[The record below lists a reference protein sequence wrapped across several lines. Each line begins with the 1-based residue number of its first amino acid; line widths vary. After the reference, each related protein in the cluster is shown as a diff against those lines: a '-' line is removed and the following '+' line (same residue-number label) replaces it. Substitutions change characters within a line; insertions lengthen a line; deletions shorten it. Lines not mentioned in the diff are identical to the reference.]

1 MPQIRTL
8 KDLDN
13 GNKLGDTPANYYSP
27 SRTDLEEQLSC
38 AKKDR
43 EVAIYW
49 GSQFADNYDVLDRE
63 NKRMQDDLDKSKNEN
78 EKLSDRVHQ
87 LGEEIRQLHLDKN
100 ELMLQIT
107 RKDISLADAESKFSI
122 KSEMQA
128 FQSKTK
134 EEIQALQSRVKE
146 LEQDASLAQDE
157 ISKIVSLK
165 CKLELKNVELTS
177 ENIGL
182 SLAKDDLEDLLTEKK
197 DELAQIK
204 DDLVIVQK
212 ALIEKDSLL
221 QEANDRLAEQISQT
235 SSESEVLGGDK
246 GLEKG
251 IEITSP
257 KTTSDSPYY
266 LFFQHAFIFVIV
278 LLIIYIICRIFSR
291 RNSSYNEEKNIPNY
305 KIPLNRNQGYAFP
318 IRYTEEP
325 KDRTVSY
332 ETSSFGYG

>member
-13 GNKLGDTPANYYSP
+13 GNKLGDTPANYYPP

-49 GSQFADNYDVLDRE
+49 GNRE
-63 NKRMQDDLDKSKNEN
+63 NKRIQDDLDKSKNEN

-100 ELMLQIT
+100 KLMLQIT

-122 KSEMQA
+122 KLEEMQA

-157 ISKIVSLK
+157 ISEIVSLK
-165 CKLELKNVELTS
+165 HKLELKNVELTT

-197 DELAQIK
+197 DEL
-204 DDLVIVQK
+204 QK
-212 ALIEKDSLL
+212 VRL
-221 QEANDRLAEQISQT
+221 LAEI
-235 SSESEVLGGDK
+235 K
-246 GLEKG
+246 
-251 IEITSP
+251 
-257 KTTSDSPYY
+257 
-266 LFFQHAFIFVIV
+266 
-278 LLIIYIICRIFSR
+278 
-291 RNSSYNEEKNIPNY
+291 
-305 KIPLNRNQGYAFP
+305 
-318 IRYTEEP
+318 
-325 KDRTVSY
+325 
-332 ETSSFGYG
+332 

>member
-1 MPQIRTL
+1 
-8 KDLDN
+8 
-13 GNKLGDTPANYYSP
+13 
-27 SRTDLEEQLSC
+27 
-38 AKKDR
+38 
-43 EVAIYW
+43 
-49 GSQFADNYDVLDRE
+49 
-63 NKRMQDDLDKSKNEN
+63 
-78 EKLSDRVHQ
+78 
-87 LGEEIRQLHLDKN
+87 
-100 ELMLQIT
+100 MLQIT

-122 KSEMQA
+122 KSEEMQA

-157 ISKIVSLK
+157 ISEIVFLK
-165 CKLELKNVELTS
+165 YKLELKNVELTT

-257 KTTSDSPYY
+257 KITSDSPYY
-266 LFFQHAFIFVIV
+266 LFFQYAIIFVIV
-278 LLIIYIICRIFSR
+278 LLIICILWYVFSR
-291 RNSSYNEEKNIPNY
+291 KNSSYNEEKNILNY
-305 KIPLNRNQGYAFP
+305 KIPLNRNQSYGFP
-318 IRYTEEP
+318 IRYAEEP
-325 KDRTVSY
+325 KDRTTSY
-332 ETSSFGYG
+332 ETLPYGYG

>member
-1 MPQIRTL
+1 MPQIHTL

-13 GNKLGDTPANYYSP
+13 GNKLGDTPANYYPP

-63 NKRMQDDLDKSKNEN
+63 KKRMQDDLDKSKNEN

-87 LGEEIRQLHLDKN
+87 LGEEIRQLHLEKN

-122 KSEMQA
+122 KSEEMQA

-146 LEQDASLAQDE
+146 LEQDVSLAQDDLSE
-157 ISKIVSLK
+157 MESLK
-165 CKLELKNVELTS
+165 RKLELENVEVTS
-177 ENIGL
+177 KNIGL
-182 SLAKDDLEDLLTEKK
+182 SLAKDDLEDSLTEKK

-204 DDLVIVQK
+204 DDLVIARK

-246 GLEKG
+246 GLEKDNG
-251 IEITSP
+251 ITSP
-257 KTTSDSPYY
+257 ETTSISPYS
-266 LFFQHAFIFVIV
+266 LFFQHAFIFAVV
-278 LLIIYIICRIFSR
+278 LLVIYIIWRILSYR
-291 RNSSYNEEKNIPNY
+291 YSSNLPYND
-305 KIPLNRNQGYAFP
+305 KIPLNRNQSYGFP
-318 IRYTEEP
+318 IRYGEEP
-325 KDRTVSY
+325 KDRTTSY
-332 ETSSFGYG
+332 ETLPYGYR

>member
-165 CKLELKNVELTS
+165 CKLELKNVELTT

-291 RNSSYNEEKNIPNY
+291 RNSSYNEEKNILNY
-305 KIPLNRNQGYAFP
+305 KIPLNRN
-318 IRYTEEP
+318 
-325 KDRTVSY
+325 
-332 ETSSFGYG
+332 